1 MVNFVDPDVRM
12 QDSEA
17 VLIDRDMRFFAFGL
31 VSGLVTG
38 KILRLVLRW
47 SGTWGFGVKV
57 CMGKGKIFRK
67 SPSFC
72 PISTVFLVKSITK
85 CYFYDR

>member
-38 KILRLVLRW
+38 KIRRLVRKW
-47 SGTWGFGVKV
+47 SGA
-57 CMGKGKIFRK
+57 
-67 SPSFC
+67 
-72 PISTVFLVKSITK
+72 
-85 CYFYDR
+85 